1 MLTGTKWLIAAAL
14 TAPVALAGVNTTA
27 MAVDPADPTESPSV
41 SESPSSI
48 SPSPT
53 EVTPTVVVPSVTPTP
68 VVTIAPE
75 LAMETQLSALG
86 LPTGVVDGMVTAGTK
101 RGMCV
106 FRDLTGRKATRNLPT
121 PQLMQQIS
129 STTELPELPRRL
141 RSVKAIVSLTCQA
154 AYITDGAGTILRVL
168 SVSTGKDNGVHRTR
182 PGFKRVYW
190 KYNGWQRSALYPEP
204 DGRPG
209 LYRPIY
215 FDRGIAF
222 HGVRKPVRTYPQSHA
237 CVRTWPADQDWL
249 WNQLKVRDKVFVY
262 GDYWRGRSASL
273 GGYGK
278 TA

>member
-1 MLTGTKWLIAAAL
+1 MLPGATWLIAAAL
-14 TAPVALAGVNTTA
+14 VAPVALAGLSTGAAADDAV
-27 MAVDPADPTESPSV
+27 VDPSVSP
-41 SESPSSI
+41 SESPSPVES
-48 SPSPT
+48 
-53 EVTPTVVVPSVTPTP
+53 VPVTPTP
-68 VVTIAPE
+68 TIAPE

-86 LPTGVVDGMVTAGTK
+86 IPTGVVDGIVSPGTK

-106 FRDLTGRKATRNLPT
+106 FRDLTGQKATRKLPT
-121 PQLMQQIS
+121 PELMQQIS
-129 STTELPELPRRL
+129 TTTELPQLPRKL
-141 RSVKAIVSLTCQA
+141 RSVKALVSLTCQA
-154 AYITDGAGTILRVL
+154 AYITDGTGTILRVL

-182 PGFKRVYW
+182 PGFKRVYY
-190 KYNGWQRSALYPEP
+190 KVNAWQRSTLYPEP

-249 WNQLKVRDKVFVY
+249 WNKLKVRDRVFVY
-262 GDYWRGRSASL
+262 GDYWRGHSASL

-278 TA
+278 V

>member
-1 MLTGTKWLIAAAL
+1 MLPGATWLIAAAL
-14 TAPVALAGVNTTA
+14 VAPVAVAGLSTGAAADDAV
-27 MAVDPADPTESPSV
+27 VDPSVSPSESPSV
-41 SESPSSI
+41 S
-48 SPSPT
+48 PSPV
-53 EVTPTVVVPSVTPTP
+53 ESIPVTPTP
-68 VVTIAPE
+68 TIAPE

-86 LPTGVVDGMVTAGTK
+86 IPTGVVDGIVSPGTK

-106 FRDLTGRKATRNLPT
+106 FRDLTGQKATRKLPT
-121 PQLMQQIS
+121 PELMQQIS
-129 STTELPELPRRL
+129 TTTELPQLPRKL
-141 RSVKAIVSLTCQA
+141 RSVKALVSLTCQA
-154 AYITDGAGTILRVL
+154 AYITDGTGTILRVL

-182 PGFKRVYW
+182 PGFKRVYY
-190 KYNGWQRSALYPEP
+190 KVNAWQRSTLYPEP

-249 WNQLKVRDKVFVY
+249 WNKLKVRDRVFVY
-262 GDYWRGRSASL
+262 GDYWRGHSASL

-278 TA
+278 V